1 MEVNTAVMIQVW
13 RLQGRC
19 NVYMHTRALLWW
31 ARCRESLYEYSE
43 YETVSTLAGAL
54 AGGLTK

>member
-1 MEVNTAVMIQVW
+1 MIQVW

-43 YETVSTLAGAL
+43 YEIVSTLAGAL